1 MKKYVS
7 VDSID
12 FKITK
17 EDIENDDIINPSRM
31 SFFID
36 VDEDATEKE
45 VEELILNKISVT
57 TGYEVIN
64 YSYYIS

>member
-17 EDIENDDIINPSRM
+17 EDIENDDIITPSKM

-36 VDEDATEKE
+36 INEDATEKE
-45 VEELILNKISVT
+45 VEELIVNKISVT

-64 YSYYIS
+64 YNYYIS

>member
-17 EDIENDDIINPSRM
+17 EDIENDDIITPSKM

-36 VDEDATEKE
+36 IDEDATEKE
-45 VEELILNKISVT
+45 VEELIVNKISVT

>member
-1 MKKYVS
+1 MKKYIS

-17 EDIENDDIINPSRM
+17 EDIENDDIITPSKM

-36 VDEDATEKE
+36 VDEDTTEKE
-45 VEELILNKISVT
+45 IEELVLNKISVT

-64 YSYYIS
+64 FSYYIS

>member
-1 MKKYVS
+1 MKKYIS

-17 EDIENDDIINPSRM
+17 EDIENDDIITPSKM

-36 VDEDATEKE
+36 VDEDTTEKE
-45 VEELILNKISVT
+45 VDELILNKISVT

-64 YSYYIS
+64 FSYYIS

>member
-17 EDIENDDIINPSRM
+17 EDIENDDIITPSKM
-31 SFFID
+31 SFFLD
-36 VDEDATEKE
+36 VDEDTTKKE
-45 VEELILNKISVT
+45 VEELIVNKISVT

>member
-17 EDIENDDIINPSRM
+17 EDIENDNIITPSKM

-36 VDEDATEKE
+36 INEDVTEKE
-45 VEELILNKISVT
+45 VEELIVNKISVT

-64 YSYYIS
+64 YNYYIS

>member
-17 EDIENDDIINPSRM
+17 EDIENDDIITPSKM

-36 VDEDATEKE
+36 VDEDTTEKE